1 MRFYDPEFGTVLI
14 DGVDVKTLSV
24 KDLRC
29 RLGLVMQEPA
39 LFNYS
44 LLENILYGRL
54 DAGNQEIYAAA
65 EVANALEFIES
76 KELSQAFDDD
86 AASLKEAMESD
97 AFKEAMIGELG

>member
-29 RLGLVMQEPA
+29 RLGLVMQEPS
-39 LFNYS
+39 LFNYT

-54 DAGNQEIYAAA
+54 DATNEDVKKAA
-65 EVANALEFIES
+65 EIANALEFIES
-76 KELSQAFDDD
+76 KELS
-86 AASLKEAMESD
+86 
-97 AFKEAMIGELG
+97 